1 MQRSILGR
9 GAVVLLLDAAALLA
23 LAELL
28 PGFTL
33 DGADAAFATAALVGV
48 LNALVWPVL
57 ARLALP
63 LSVLTL
69 GLAGLA
75 LNAVLVTLAIDVVP
89 GATVDGVW
97 TGLVVT
103 LGLAAITALAY
114 ALLAMDE
121 DESWYRNVV
130 RRQLRRRGDRCE
142 SDVPG
147 MVFLEI
153 DGLAHDVL
161 RRAMRDGSAPAL
173 AGLVREGTHRLEGW
187 ETDWSSQ
194 TGACQAGLLHGNNH
208 DMPAFRWWEK
218 GSRPA
223 HRDQPPA

>member
-1 MQRSILGR
+1 MRRSILSR
-9 GAVVLLLDAAALLA
+9 GAVVLLVDAATLLA

-28 PGFTL
+28 PRFML
-33 DGADAAFATAALVGV
+33 EGADAALATAALVGL

-75 LNAVLVTLAIDVVP
+75 LNAALVTLAIDVVP
-89 GATVDGVW
+89 GATVEGFW

-103 LGLAAITALAY
+103 LGLAAITALVY

-130 RRQLRRRGDRCE
+130 RRQLRRRGARSE

-147 MVFLEI
+147 VVFLEI

-161 RRAMRDGSAPAL
+161 RRAMRDGSALRWPAGCGRAHTASN
-173 AGLVREGTHRLEGW
+173 AGRP
-187 ETDWSSQ
+187 
-194 TGACQAGLLHGNNH
+194 TGRPTRAPARRGFCTATTTTCPPFAGGRRIVAY
-208 DMPAFRWWEK
+208 P
-218 GSRPA
+218 S
-223 HRDQPPA
+223 

>member
-1 MQRSILGR
+1 MQRSILSR
-9 GAVVLLLDAAALLA
+9 GAVVLLVDAAALLG
-23 LAELL
+23 LAWLL

-33 DGADAAFATAALVGV
+33 DGADAALATAAIVGV

-75 LNAVLVTLAIDVVP
+75 LNAALVTLAIDVVP
-89 GATVDGVW
+89 GATVDGFW

-130 RRQLRRRGDRCE
+130 RRQLRRRGDRSE

-147 MVFLEI
+147 MVF
-153 DGLAHDVL
+153 
-161 RRAMRDGSAPAL
+161 
-173 AGLVREGTHRLEGW
+173 
-187 ETDWSSQ
+187 
-194 TGACQAGLLHGNNH
+194 
-208 DMPAFRWWEK
+208 
-218 GSRPA
+218 SR
-223 HRDQPPA
+223 